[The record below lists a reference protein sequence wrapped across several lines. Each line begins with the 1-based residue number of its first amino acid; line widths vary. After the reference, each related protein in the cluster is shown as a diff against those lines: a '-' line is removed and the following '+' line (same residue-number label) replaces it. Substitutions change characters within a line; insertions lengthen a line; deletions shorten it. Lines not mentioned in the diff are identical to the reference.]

1 MKHRTLFTLFVII
14 ASTGFLSAFLLPDTP
29 QSDKPIPIP
38 ASQQRVGNAD
48 KGWIYLTTGDYVSNG
63 IPWDFFVLGAGKD
76 RKNLLKRS
84 GLNAQISHEY
94 TVVQAKNGENLVAP
108 NCLQCHAQIFNDS
121 LVVGMGNTFI
131 DFSSGQKVNAKQIA
145 LLESIMK
152 KTAPKKWE
160 ASQAFLQ
167 VSKTIGPHL
176 ITAVRGVN
184 AADRLAAVLVAH
196 RDPTTLRWNEQA
208 SMNIP
213 EELIPSDVPPWWLL
227 KKKNAMFYN
236 GFGRGDFG
244 RFLMASNLLTVTDTL
259 EANRVD
265 EQISD
270 LLAYIYTIQPPRFP
284 KSIDSTLVNIGKPLF
299 EKTCSKCHGTY
310 GVDGKY
316 PNLLIPATI
325 IQTDSAL
332 FKSNYQNPQFVSW
345 FNQSWFSSGDH
356 PAKLVPYEGYI
367 APPLDGIWATAPY
380 LHNGSIP
387 DLESLLNSTLRPRY
401 WERDFNKPN
410 YDYQRVGWT
419 YKIHQKPGGNTIYNT
434 DVNGYRNH
442 GHYFGDRLSESDRK
456 AIIEYLK
463 TL

>member
-1 MKHRTLFTLFVII
+1 M
-14 ASTGFLSAFLLPDTP
+14 
-29 QSDKPIPIP
+29 
-38 ASQQRVGNAD
+38 
-48 KGWIYLTTGDYVSNG
+48 
-63 IPWDFFVLGAGKD
+63 
-76 RKNLLKRS
+76 
-84 GLNAQISHEY
+84 
-94 TVVQAKNGENLVAP
+94 
-108 NCLQCHAQIFNDS
+108 CHHGGYS
-121 LVVGMGNTFI
+121 
-131 DFSSGQKVNAKQIA
+131 
-145 LLESIMK
+145 
-152 KTAPKKWE
+152 
-160 ASQAFLQ
+160 
-167 VSKTIGPHL
+167 
-176 ITAVRGVN
+176 
-184 AADRLAAVLVAH
+184 
-196 RDPTTLRWNEQA
+196 
-208 SMNIP
+208 
-213 EELIPSDVPPWWLL
+213 